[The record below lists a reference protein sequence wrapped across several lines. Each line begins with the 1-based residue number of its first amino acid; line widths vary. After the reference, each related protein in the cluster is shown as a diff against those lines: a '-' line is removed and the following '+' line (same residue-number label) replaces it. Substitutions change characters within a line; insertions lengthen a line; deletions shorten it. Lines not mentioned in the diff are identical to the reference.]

1 MSPECGPEDAETFES
16 SLKEGRFA
24 FHAQHEMQRALLRSS
39 AYLSG
44 ILQTVMGQCKR
55 CRRLDGEWLG
65 TELVPKVL
73 CLDFSCSEPDLLAV
87 GDRSFSGYPI
97 PCCNFHELA
106 TVHHIVFQEF
116 SMIPSHSTSTAVSQV
131 IQFLVPIVI
140 FSYFL

>member
-1 MSPECGPEDAETFES
+1 
-16 SLKEGRFA
+16 
-24 FHAQHEMQRALLRSS
+24 MQRALLRSS

-44 ILQTVMGQCKR
+44 ILQTVMGEFKR
-55 CRRLDGEWLG
+55 CRRLEGEWLG
-65 TELVPKVL
+65 TEQVSKVL
-73 CLDFSCSEPDLLAV
+73 RLDISCGEPDLLTV

-97 PCCNFHELA
+97 PCCNFHELD

-131 IQFLVPIVI
+131 IQFVVPIAI